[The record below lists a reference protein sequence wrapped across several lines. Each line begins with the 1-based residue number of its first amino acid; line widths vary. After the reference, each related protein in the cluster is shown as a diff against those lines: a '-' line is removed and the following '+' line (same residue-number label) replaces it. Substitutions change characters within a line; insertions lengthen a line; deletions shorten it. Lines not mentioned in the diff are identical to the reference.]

1 MRRRRR
7 RPAQQTD
14 SETKCS
20 ATESRVNILTI
31 PASLHV
37 FAVQVHS
44 IFCTHRRLLLLLLL
58 SLWYIYFLRSWR
70 VESCLSSLHCDLY
83 STNALHLTTTVL
95 NGMEVVVVVERA
107 NFSTFFNAAAAAPQK
122 NISPVIVGGRHR
134 TTTRLSYRQA
144 ERDLQRSIF
153 TQPST

>member
-1 MRRRRR
+1 MSLRCKFT
-7 RPAQQTD
+7 AFFALTVVFFFY
-14 SETKCS
+14 SS
-20 ATESRVNILTI
+20 SSRFDIFISFVRGVS
-31 PASLHV
+31 SLV
-37 FAVQVHS
+37 SPQ
-44 IFCTHRRLLLLLLL
+44 
-58 SLWYIYFLRSWR
+58 
-70 VESCLSSLHCDLY
+70 SLHCDLY

-95 NGMEVVVVVERA
+95 NAMEVVVVVERA